1 MSNIPPIRTTG
12 PIYLDNQATTPTDPR
27 VVEAMLPYFTEKFG
41 NPHSGGHALGWEADD
56 GVEVARQQIADL
68 IGAESREIIFTSG
81 ATESNNLAI
90 KGAAQ
95 FNRSSCNHLIT
106 TKVEHKCVLE
116 CFRRLE
122 SEGFR
127 VTYLDVNPDGLINLD
142 DLAAAFEKGT
152 LLVSVIGVH
161 NEVGVIQPLAEIGAM
176 CRERGVYF
184 HTDCAQAVGK
194 IPLDVQEMKIDL
206 LSISGH
212 KMYGPMGIGALFI
225 RRRPRVRLQAMMDGG
240 GQERGYRSGT
250 LPTPLC
256 VGMGEAASIAGA
268 EMADETMRLENQ
280 RNRLLDAI
288 QQRIQGVQV
297 NGSMDKRFVGNLNL
311 MFPGISGDDLVAALK
326 GLAISTGSACTTATI
341 EPSHVLRAMG
351 LSKEEA
357 GASARIGLG
366 RFTTDEEIE
375 RAAELII
382 GEVLKLRVSKD
393 KVTKASQVE
402 AY

>member
-12 PIYLDNQATTPTDPR
+12 PIYLDNQSTTPTDPR

-41 NPHSGGHALGWEADD
+41 NPHSGGHAFGWEAED
-56 GVEVARQQIADL
+56 GVEAARQQIADL

-95 FNRSSCNHLIT
+95 FNRSSCDHLIT

-161 NEVGVIQPLAEIGAM
+161 NEVGVIQPLEEIGAM
-176 CRERGVYF
+176 CRKRGVYF

-194 IPLDVQEMKIDL
+194 IPLDVHEMKIDL

-212 KMYGPMGIGALFI
+212 KMYGPMGIGALYI

-268 EMADETMRLENQ
+268 EMADEEMRLENL
-280 RNRLLDAI
+280 RNRLFSAI
-288 QQRIQGVQV
+288 QQRIQDVQV
-297 NGSMDKRFVGNLNL
+297 NGSMNKRFAGNLNL

-341 EPSHVLRAMG
+341 EPSYVLRAMG
-351 LSKEEA
+351 LSTKEA

-382 GEVLKLRVSKD
+382 GEVLKLRESKD
-393 KVTKASQVE
+393 NVTKASQLEV
-402 AY
+402 Y